1 MDTTQ
6 IQTEL
11 TTLRADVKSIK
22 KLLRKIREH
31 QEDPT
36 GERAKARIAN
46 NGFNR
51 PLKISEELSSFL
63 GLGADEMISRS
74 QVTKKLNGYINEH
87 GLKHVDNGRN
97 INMDNKLQAL
107 LKPPSDVVVTF
118 LNLQKYLS
126 PHYIKVEKETATAT
140 ASVETPVKK
149 KKRVVKKVTK

>member
-63 GLGADEMISRS
+63 GLGAR
-74 QVTKKLNGYINEH
+74 
-87 GLKHVDNGRN
+87 
-97 INMDNKLQAL
+97 
-107 LKPPSDVVVTF
+107 
-118 LNLQKYLS
+118 
-126 PHYIKVEKETATAT
+126 
-140 ASVETPVKK
+140 
-149 KKRVVKKVTK
+149 